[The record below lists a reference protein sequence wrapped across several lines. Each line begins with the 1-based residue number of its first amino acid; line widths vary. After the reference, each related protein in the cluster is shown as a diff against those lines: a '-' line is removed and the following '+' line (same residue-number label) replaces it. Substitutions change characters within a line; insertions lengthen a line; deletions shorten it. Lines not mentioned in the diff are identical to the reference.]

1 MARCFSMAC
10 RSAIAGTLLLMA
22 SLAGMAAEEL
32 TFDLR
37 IEHGSVPSA
46 MRVVRVHQ
54 GDLVKLRW
62 TTDRLV
68 ALHLHGYDIERA
80 VQPSAVAE
88 MSFTARAA
96 GKFAVS
102 RGVPT
107 SSGGHT
113 HEAPIV
119 TLEVLPR

>member
-1 MARCFSMAC
+1 MTRCFSSGC
-10 RSAIAGTLLLMA
+10 RSATAGTLLLIA
-22 SLAGMAAEEL
+22 SLVDTAAEEL

-37 IEHGSVPSA
+37 IEQGRVPPA
-46 MRVVRVHQ
+46 MRIVRVHQ

-68 ALHLHGYDIERA
+68 ALHLHGYDIERT
-80 VQPSAVAE
+80 VQPSTVVE

-96 GKFAVS
+96 GKFAIR

-113 HEAPIV
+113 HEAAIV